1 MRTLAAVVALVLVL
15 LAGCDVGGL
24 LVVEHRDGGAAC
36 GGDACG
42 GGGAGGTGGAAGC
55 E

>member
-1 MRTLAAVVALVLVL
+1 MRTLAAVVAFALVL

-36 GGDACG
+36 GGE
-42 GGGAGGTGGAAGC
+42 GGAGGTGGAAGC